1 MTAES
6 TLVLIK
12 PDGVNRGLIGNVIS
26 RLESTGLKISGLKLI
41 QIDNELAGKHYQE
54 HKEKPFF
61 GSLIEFITS
70 SPVVAIV
77 ISGPDAIKKTRT
89 IMGVTNPLESAPGT
103 IRGDVWDTS
112 SSQVKLKMLVETSR
126 PARGPVPSRA
136 LP

>member
-61 GSLIEFITS
+61 APSFQIPKSKNIIYYL
-70 SPVVAIV
+70 
-77 ISGPDAIKKTRT
+77 ISGCS
-89 IMGVTNPLESAPGT
+89 NCYF
-103 IRGDVWDTS
+103 W
-112 SSQVKLKMLVETSR
+112 SR
-126 PARGPVPSRA
+126 CN
-136 LP
+136 